1 MYEILDN
8 EKNCD
13 IFSPKE
19 YIIKISFY
27 LLCKFNL
34 NKNYIYIY
42 NPKKKITNNNK

>member
-19 YIIKISFY
+19 YIIKIVFIY
-27 LLCKFNL
+27 FANL
-34 NKNYIYIY
+34 I
-42 NPKKKITNNNK
+42 